1 MKSLGKPY
9 EDYYLQQAGNGLP
22 AFAGGSFQKGHGVG
36 NLLKGLWRYA
46 TPLLKKAG
54 KQALKTGVSVV
65 ASGIMNP
72 TSQKRKGKSR
82 RRRKTRAA
90 TPGSAKTP
98 TPRTKRAHLA
108 RMNFKSF
115 SPLNSQTGSGS
126 VRRRKRKP
134 AKRRGKKTA
143 KPRDIFG

>member
-1 MKSLGKPY
+1 MKGSGKPY
-9 EDYYLQQAGNGLP
+9 EDYYLQQAGSGLP
-22 AFAGGSFQKGHGVG
+22 AFAGSSFQRGHGVG

-72 TSQKRKGKSR
+72 TSGKKNNAP
-82 RRRKTRAA
+82 RRRKSKSV
-90 TPGSAKTP
+90 TPRSTKTP
-98 TPRTKRAHLA
+98 TPRTRKAYLA
-108 RMNFKSF
+108 RMNFKPF

-134 AKRRGKKTA
+134 VKRSGKKRT
-143 KPRDIFG
+143 KSCDIFV